1 MSDSSNSL
9 KSFKIP
15 KMKSKP
21 KLDSNILLESDDEF
35 EEFPVEEWV
44 LPQNE
49 ENLWDDMWDNEQIDH
64 NFELFIKQSFEQT
77 ISKQENN
84 Q

>member
-1 MSDSSNSL
+1 
-9 KSFKIP
+9 
-15 KMKSKP
+15 MKSKQ
-21 KLDSNILLESDDEF
+21 KLDLNILLESDDEF

-44 LPQNE
+44 VSQNDQ
-49 ENLWDDMWDNEQIDH
+49 NLWDDMWDNEEIDH
-64 NFELFIKQSFEQT
+64 NFEQFIKQSFEQS

>member
-1 MSDSSNSL
+1 
-9 KSFKIP
+9 
-15 KMKSKP
+15 MKSKP

-35 EEFPVEEWV
+35 EEFPVEEWH

-49 ENLWDDMWDNEQIDH
+49 ENLWDDMWDNEEVDH
-64 NFELFIKQSFEQT
+64 NFEQFIKQSFEQNVN
-77 ISKQENN
+77 KQENN

>member
-1 MSDSSNSL
+1 MSDSSNNL

-15 KMKSKP
+15 KMKSKQ
-21 KLDSNILLESDDEF
+21 KLDLNILLESDDEF

-44 LPQNE
+44 VSQNDQ
-49 ENLWDDMWDNEQIDH
+49 NLWDDMWDNEEIDH
-64 NFELFIKQSFEQT
+64 NFEQFIKQSFEQS

>member
-1 MSDSSNSL
+1 
-9 KSFKIP
+9 
-15 KMKSKP
+15 MKSKP

-64 NFELFIKQSFEQT
+64 NFELFIKQSFQQT